1 MRKIAVL
8 LALLLAL
15 QAAGCTSQGEAASG
29 ASSQAVSSAV
39 SSEEESSSPEEES
52 SQAASSEEASSEEAA
67 SSAAASSQ
75 TAPSAPPASS
85 AAPVQAPVSQAPVS
99 SAPAPASSAPAPS
112 APASSAEAS
121 GDSALAGSLEDLM
134 AQMYNGI
141 SADEMPMVGN
151 IELTEDNSEYCTGVP
166 RSQYTEGL
174 ASDAMI
180 NAQAHSVC
188 LLRAESAEAAET
200 LAADVEA
207 KANPG
212 KWICVTAEKTI
223 VDRIDNVV
231 ILIMTSADLA
241 DRIHANFQALAQ

>member
-75 TAPSAPPASS
+75 AAPSAPPAPS
-85 AAPVQAPVSQAPVS
+85 
-99 SAPAPASSAPAPS
+99 APASSAPAPS
-112 APASSAEAS
+112 APASSAPASSAAAS
-121 GDSALAGSLEDLM
+121 GDSALEGSLEDLM

>member
-52 SQAASSEEASSEEAA
+52 SQAASS
-67 SSAAASSQ
+67 AAASSQ

-85 AAPVQAPVSQAPVS
+85 AAPVQAPVSQAPAS

-121 GDSALAGSLEDLM
+121 GGSALAGSLEDLM

>member
-67 SSAAASSQ
+67 SSAAASSPA
-75 TAPSAPPASS
+75 APSAPPAPS
-85 AAPVQAPVSQAPVS
+85 
-99 SAPAPASSAPAPS
+99 APASSAPAPS

-121 GDSALAGSLEDLM
+121 GGSALAGSLEDLM

-188 LLRAESAEAAET
+188 LLRAESAEAAEA

>member
-52 SQAASSEEASSEEAA
+52 SQAASS
-67 SSAAASSQ
+67 AAASSQ

-85 AAPVQAPVSQAPVS
+85 AAPVQAPVSQAPAS

-112 APASSAEAS
+112 APASSAAAS
-121 GDSALAGSLEDLM
+121 GDSALEGSLEDLM

>member
-75 TAPSAPPASS
+75 AAPSAPPASS
-85 AAPVQAPVSQAPVS
+85 AAPVQAPVSQAPAS

-121 GDSALAGSLEDLM
+121 GGSALAGSLEDLM

>member
-75 TAPSAPPASS
+75 AAPPAPS
-85 AAPVQAPVSQAPVS
+85 
-99 SAPAPASSAPAPS
+99 APASSAPAPS
-112 APASSAEAS
+112 APASSAPASSAAAS
-121 GDSALAGSLEDLM
+121 GDSALEGSLEDLM

>member
-39 SSEEESSSPEEES
+39 SSEEESSSPGEES

-75 TAPSAPPASS
+75 AAPSAPPASS
-85 AAPVQAPVSQAPVS
+85 AALVQAPVSQAPAS

-121 GDSALAGSLEDLM
+121 GGSALAGSLEDLM

>member
-1 MRKIAVL
+1 
-8 LALLLAL
+8 
-15 QAAGCTSQGEAASG
+15 
-29 ASSQAVSSAV
+29 
-39 SSEEESSSPEEES
+39 
-52 SQAASSEEASSEEAA
+52 
-67 SSAAASSQ
+67 
-75 TAPSAPPASS
+75 
-85 AAPVQAPVSQAPVS
+85 
-99 SAPAPASSAPAPS
+99 
-112 APASSAEAS
+112 
-121 GDSALAGSLEDLM
+121 M

>member
-67 SSAAASSQ
+67 SSAAASSPA
-75 TAPSAPPASS
+75 APSAPPASS
-85 AAPVQAPVSQAPVS
+85 AAPVQAPVSQAPAS

>member
-39 SSEEESSSPEEES
+39 SSEEESSSPGEES

-85 AAPVQAPVSQAPVS
+85 AAPVQAPVSQAPAS

>member
-85 AAPVQAPVSQAPVS
+85 AAPVQAPVSQAPAS

-188 LLRAESAEAAET
+188 LLRAESAEAAEA

>member
-75 TAPSAPPASS
+75 AAPSAPPASS
-85 AAPVQAPVSQAPVS
+85 AAPVQAPVSQAPAS

-112 APASSAEAS
+112 APASSAAAS

>member
-75 TAPSAPPASS
+75 AAPSAPPASS
-85 AAPVQAPVSQAPVS
+85 AAPVQAPVSQAPAS

-112 APASSAEAS
+112 VPASSAEAS
-121 GDSALAGSLEDLM
+121 GGSALAGSLEDLM

>member
-85 AAPVQAPVSQAPVS
+85 AAPVQAPVSQAPAS

>member
-29 ASSQAVSSAV
+29 ASSQAVSSAI

-85 AAPVQAPVSQAPVS
+85 AAPVQAPVSQAPAS

-112 APASSAEAS
+112 APASSAAAS

>member
-52 SQAASSEEASSEEAA
+52 SQAASS
-67 SSAAASSQ
+67 AAASSPA
-75 TAPSAPPASS
+75 APSAPPASS
-85 AAPVQAPVSQAPVS
+85 AAPVQAPVSQAPAS

-112 APASSAEAS
+112 APASSAAAS

-188 LLRAESAEAAET
+188 LLRAESAEAAEA

>member
-75 TAPSAPPASS
+75 AAPSAPPASS
-85 AAPVQAPVSQAPVS
+85 AAPVQAPVSQAPAS